1 MQSRGNTLK
10 LTAVAALVVLTLT
23 GFSTG
28 RGHGRGGGGGDGGGG
43 CSSSSQNHDSSPKSG
58 GGSHRDDDDD
68 DDYYD
73 GYYDNNY
80 DNNYDSGTDTG
91 GGSTGGSSGSSSS
104 SLRDATVELLSCAS
118 KTVPY
123 ATVRV
128 TNPNAVDGVFT
139 VTVDFEDRAGRT
151 VASPVQ
157 RVAVAAD
164 DTATAR
170 VKVGGDRKRAA
181 RVSACDPDPY
191 APATR

>member
-28 RGHGRGGGGGDGGGG
+28 RGHSRGGGDGGGG

-58 GGSHRDDDDD
+58 GGSHRDHDDDD
-68 DDYYD
+68 DDDDD
-73 GYYDNNY
+73 GYYDN
-80 DNNYDSGTDTG
+80 GTDTG
-91 GGSTGGSSGSSSS
+91 DSSTGGSSGGSSS

-118 KTVPY
+118 KKAPY

-128 TNPNAVDGVFT
+128 TNPNTVDGVFS
-139 VTVDFEDRAGRT
+139 VIVDFEDRAGRA
-151 VASPVQ
+151 VASSAQ
-157 RVAVAAD
+157 QVAVAAD
-164 DTATAR
+164 GTATAR

-181 RVSACDPDPY
+181 RVSACDPDLY